1 MIPTD
6 LFIVTFARDFVY
18 LKYCLLS
25 IGKFCRRF
33 NYLRILVPH
42 EDVEATQ
49 ILVDSANILFPVRVE
64 QYQEVSDKGMLL
76 HMRQIMYADTFT
88 DGELIAHL
96 DADCIFTRPVEPT
109 EFFNAEGKPFLR
121 YEPFATIGKRHAGIL
136 EWQRCTQACLPFQVV
151 NETMRCHPGVFHRST
166 YPLSRAMMIE
176 ATSRPVETYI
186 MSGRNSFPQTFC
198 EFNTLGNVALE
209 KQRHLY
215 EPVLQ
220 RGDAPD
226 PPTPIQQFWS
236 HGSIND
242 PQEIWTAGKPVKEVP
257 MRIIE
262 EVLSRPPYHAS
273 PEEVARMSE

>member
-6 LFIVTFARDFVY
+6 LFLVTFARDFVY

-33 NYLRILVPH
+33 NYLRVLVPTQ
-42 EDVEATQ
+42 DMKATQ
-49 ILVDSANILFPVRVE
+49 VLVDAANILFPVRVE
-64 QYQEVSDKGMLL
+64 PYQEQPDKGMLL
-76 HMRQIMYADTFT
+76 HMRQITYADTFT
-88 DGELIAHL
+88 DGKFIAHL

-121 YEPFATIGKRHAGIL
+121 YEPFLTIGKRHPGVL
-136 EWQRCTQACLPFQVV
+136 EWQRCTEACLPFPVR

-166 YPLSRAMMIE
+166 YELTRVLIKQATHKE
-176 ATSRPVETYI
+176 ADDYI
-186 MSGRNSFPQTFC
+186 MSCRNAFPQTYA

-209 KQRHLY
+209 KQRDLY

-220 RGDAPD
+220 KGDAPN

-236 HGSIND
+236 HASPEL
-242 PQEIWTAGKPVKEVP
+242 PQEIWAAGKPIKEAP
-257 MRIIE
+257 MRLIE
-262 EVLSRPPYHAS
+262 KYVLSK
-273 PEEVARMSE
+273 